1 MAPNGAE
8 DVGVSSGMFLLLTCV
23 RPVTVRI
30 EWNDKMRQRMY
41 SSESVEHV
49 TDPYAEDWKEKVV
62 SAEESCDAVLK
73 WRDRCAF
80 RGFAAMYTI
89 STRLQ

>member
-49 TDPYAEDWKEKVV
+49 TDP
-62 SAEESCDAVLK
+62 
-73 WRDRCAF
+73 
-80 RGFAAMYTI
+80 
-89 STRLQ
+89 